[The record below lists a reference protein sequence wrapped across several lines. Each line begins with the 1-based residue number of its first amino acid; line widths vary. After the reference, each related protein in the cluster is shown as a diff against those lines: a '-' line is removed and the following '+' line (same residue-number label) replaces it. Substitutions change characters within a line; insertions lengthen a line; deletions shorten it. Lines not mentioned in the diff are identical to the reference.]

1 MPPTSSPGF
10 LIPIAVAAVMTGS
23 YDLRL
28 VVLSVFISMLGAYSS
43 VELAERIA
51 AAHGRTRLWWA
62 ICGGTASGLGTWS
75 MHYTGML
82 SFSLPVPVLYD
93 WPTVVISFLPAV
105 VSAAVALFLINSWN
119 LRWGRALAGSTFIGG
134 GVATMHYT
142 GMAAMRFEGM
152 CRYSLPLV
160 AVSVILPILLL
171 LIKLSFLFRDEATP
185 PWLRKAGSILLL
197 GAANPVMH
205 YTGMA
210 ATTFLQSSELPDVSH
225 AVSVSILA
233 TEAITIVPIMVLA
246 VAAVT
251 SVVDRLREQGALLE
265 RSLDAA
271 LEASRVKSAFIANTS
286 HEIRTP
292 LNIITGYVDL
302 IGEHLA
308 AQNDESLKEY
318 IEGTRRAC
326 TRLLRTI
333 GNMLDISKIEAGA
346 LDLAPTQL
354 EIGPWLKRLL
364 ADFRAM
370 AEQKGIALTCTIEAP
385 DASVVFDEYC
395 LTQALTNLLDNA
407 IKFTGRGSVTCRL
420 YRESDGTLCLEIRDT
435 GIGISEVY
443 LPHLFEPFSQER
455 SGLARQFQGSG
466 LGLALTRRYLE
477 LNGARISVKTEQ
489 GQGTTFAIQ
498 FPPESE
504 GKGRSPRQ
512 PTEASS
518 RPAILVVDDDAET
531 QQYMRAALRQR
542 YDVVIAASG
551 KEMRQVLDARPDV
564 ALVLMDLALDAE
576 EDGLTLTRY
585 LRGQER
591 WRRIPIIAV
600 TALAAPEDRERALE
614 AGCDDYVPK
623 PISRRDLFAKIDA
636 LVSHQTSV

>member
-1 MPPTSSPGF
+1 
-10 LIPIAVAAVMTGS
+10 
-23 YDLRL
+23 
-28 VVLSVFISMLGAYSS
+28 
-43 VELAERIA
+43 
-51 AAHGRTRLWWA
+51 
-62 ICGGTASGLGTWS
+62 
-75 MHYTGML
+75 
-82 SFSLPVPVLYD
+82 
-93 WPTVVISFLPAV
+93 
-105 VSAAVALFLINSWN
+105 
-119 LRWGRALAGSTFIGG
+119 
-134 GVATMHYT
+134 
-142 GMAAMRFEGM
+142 
-152 CRYSLPLV
+152 
-160 AVSVILPILLL
+160 
-171 LIKLSFLFRDEATP
+171 
-185 PWLRKAGSILLL
+185 
-197 GAANPVMH
+197 MH

-210 ATTFLQSSELPDVSH
+210 ATTFLQSTELPDVSH
-225 AVSVSILA
+225 AVRISLVA
-233 TEAITIVPIMVLA
+233 GEAITFVPIMVLA

-265 RSLDAA
+265 RALDAA

-318 IEGTRRAC
+318 MEGTRRAC
-326 TRLLRTI
+326 ARLLRTI

-354 EIGPWLKRLL
+354 EIGPWLERLL

-489 GQGTTFAIQ
+489 GQGTTFTIQ
-498 FPPESE
+498 FSPESE

-518 RPAILVVDDDAET
+518 RPAILVVDDNADT
-531 QQYMRAALRQR
+531 QQYMRIALRQR

-591 WRRIPIIAV
+591 WRRIPIVAV

-636 LVSHQTSV
+636 LVSRQTSV